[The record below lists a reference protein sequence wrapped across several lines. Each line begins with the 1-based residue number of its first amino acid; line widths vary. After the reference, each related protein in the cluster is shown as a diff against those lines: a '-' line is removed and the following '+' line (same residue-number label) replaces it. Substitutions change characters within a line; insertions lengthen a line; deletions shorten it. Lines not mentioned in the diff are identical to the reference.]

1 MSTIPEIQQA
11 ILALPQDDYVRLRQW
26 FGELDWGKWDDQI
39 EADSEDGKLDFLV
52 NQALDAKANGTLL
65 DL

>member
-11 ILALPQDDYVRLRQW
+11 ILALPQDDYVRLRKW
-26 FGELDWGKWDDQI
+26 FGELDWNKWDEQI
-39 EADSEDGKLDFLV
+39 EADSKNGKLDFLV
-52 NQALDAKANGTLL
+52 DQAMDAKANGTLL